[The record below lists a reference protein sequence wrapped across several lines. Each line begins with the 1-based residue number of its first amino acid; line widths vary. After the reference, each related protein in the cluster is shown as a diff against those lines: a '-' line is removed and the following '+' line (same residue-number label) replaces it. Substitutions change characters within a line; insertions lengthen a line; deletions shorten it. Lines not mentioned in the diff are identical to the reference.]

1 MFFRKKIPGFSNKR
15 QIFNA
20 QTHSTTFPFS
30 SVTPYGQGVTE
41 QYRGFAKQTR
51 LVCTH
56 AGKSA
61 EGGKL
66 EVLMDLKFS
75 KALEMASHEILPSD

>member
-1 MFFRKKIPGFSNKR
+1 MFFRKKVDFSNKK

-20 QTHSTTFPFS
+20 QTHSTTSPFS
-30 SVTPYGQGVTE
+30 AVIQNGQGITE
-41 QYRGFAKQTR
+41 EYRGFAKQTR

-56 AGKSA
+56 TQKSA